1 MVLEVRRLYYSE
13 WERGVL
19 IEGSGGW
26 WLHYSIFSGKWEHRL
41 ELRDRIDDPGRP
53 RSQTGY
59 LESIFTRLGIRSP
72 HMCCPPPFSTFL
84 LAQSH

>member
-1 MVLEVRRLYYSE
+1 MVLEVRWLYYSE

-26 WLHYSIFSGKWEHRL
+26 WLHYSIFSRKWERRL
-41 ELRDRIDDPGRP
+41 ELRDRIDDPRRP
-53 RSQTGY
+53 RSQIGY
-59 LESIFTRLGIRSP
+59 LEPIYTWLGIRSP
-72 HMCCPPPFSTFL
+72 HIYCTPPFSTFL